1 MTFKE
6 MRELKAGKKVYYKD
20 IKCIYLCSLYF
31 VVYLYDYEKVF
42 TINQVDSDFKLAKGT
57 EPNIDFLKTKLTV
70 VFGKHFTNEY
80 ISDTILPIKYG
91 SMYTVDRNILFQ
103 VLKDYIWN
111 IDIPFDSD
119 IFGVKFTEEG
129 IYFYSIVFLGRI
141 LYQIDRKCIITEF
154 DKAMLELEKDGF
166 FMNEAYK

>member
-20 IKCIYLCSLYF
+20 RKCIYLCSLYF

-42 TINQVDSDFKLAKGT
+42 TINQVDSDFKLVKGI
-57 EPNIDFLKTKLTV
+57 ESNIDFLKTKLTV

-91 SMYTVDRNILFQ
+91 IMYTVDRNILFQ

-111 IDIPFDSD
+111 IDIPFKSD
-119 IFGVKFTEEG
+119 IFGVKFTEDG